1 MRHLFLINPHAG
13 KYDRTQE
20 MREKLRTA
28 LAGRDEPWEAAVTQ
42 YPGHGAE
49 LARAAAE
56 TKFRETLGEKFVV
69 TKGLDGCLFVYDNA
83 GWTAFEEK
91 LQAMPISR
99 KDTRMFVRH
108 FLAGAAEVEVDKQ
121 GRALIP
127 SKLREFAELTKDVVL
142 VGAAGHIEIWSQE
155 RWDALEE
162 EAEESMEDIAER
174 MDDLGL

>member
-1 MRHLFLINPHAG
+1 MFMGEYNHTLDTKGRLIIPS
-13 KYDRTQE
+13 
-20 MREKLRTA
+20 
-28 LAGRDEPWEAAVTQ
+28 
-42 YPGHGAE
+42 
-49 LARAAAE
+49 
-56 TKFRETLGEKFVV
+56 KFRETLGEKFVV

-127 SKLREFAELTKDVVL
+127 SKLREFARADQRRC
-142 VGAAGHIEIWSQE
+142 AGG
-155 RWDALEE
+155 RC
-162 EAEESMEDIAER
+162 R
-174 MDDLGL
+174 TY